1 MRRASARLSVRASCS
16 KSVTSEML
24 SSQTARCLLC
34 YSMSPYKVCS
44 TAHLSSA
51 KQPLVQAPAVIR
63 ESALLRK
70 LNAAGA
76 HATLSPARRGKEN
89 APGPSSRRMEAVGEE
104 DEEDQ
109 EVLGDEPRKTYDAG
123 VRQRELANQKARIVS
138 QMTGRDRAGTDRSS
152 PRRSATTTPT
162 GGLHP
167 AKRVAA
173 ASDAGG
179 RVHPAALR
187 VSLFDA
193 TRHNLDK
200 GLEMGE
206 TFSTPRGFCFH
217 QLR

>member
-1 MRRASARLSVRASCS
+1 
-16 KSVTSEML
+16 
-24 SSQTARCLLC
+24 
-34 YSMSPYKVCS
+34 
-44 TAHLSSA
+44 
-51 KQPLVQAPAVIR
+51 
-63 ESALLRK
+63 
-70 LNAAGA
+70 
-76 HATLSPARRGKEN
+76 
-89 APGPSSRRMEAVGEE
+89 MEAVGEE

-109 EVLGDEPRKTYDAG
+109 EVLGEETRKTYDAG

-179 RVHPAALR
+179 RVHPAPPR

-206 TFSTPRGFCFH
+206 TFTTPRGSWFSSATMRAQLKCRYRRDTRCAGCIRRFVARLLH
-217 QLR
+217 QVRHGFRHERRDYMRALQ